1 MRSPIP
7 VPRRLTF
14 FVHASSLEQGGVAE
28 DDLAQFEITDPHT
41 SRFWQIRTGQFD
53 GRQPTFRTPIR
64 HFWELS
70 TSRETPGSITVCSP
84 HSARVLVRLS
94 NIRPE
99 PACRSVHYVQ

>member
-53 GRQPTFRTPIR
+53 GRQYIDMMPPELFAVLTVDDRDERTSEEQDVALC
-64 HFWELS
+64 WLLS
-70 TSRETPGSITVCSP
+70 PSGHKLSGSSCQVCS
-84 HSARVLVRLS
+84 L
-94 NIRPE
+94 
-99 PACRSVHYVQ
+99 